1 MLNPVSYSFCVCPV
15 AFHECKSVIC
25 CICLLL
31 CFNSAVSVYKT
42 TVICDF
48 SASKSVLITIVHIE

>member
-1 MLNPVSYSFCVCPV
+1 MLNPVAYSFCVCPV
-15 AFHECKSVIC
+15 AFHECKSAIC

-31 CFNSAVSVYKT
+31 CFNSAVSVYKN

-48 SASKSVLITIVHIE
+48 SVRKSVLISNVHIE